1 MEIGGLYLRSYLW
14 IIKMKKA
21 FGNSPKEDLMVVMES
36 EEKEKKGKKY
46 KCRMKTA
53 PKVYLVHWHSRLL

>member
-21 FGNSPKEDLMVVMES
+21 FGNGPKEDVMVVMES
-36 EEKEKKGKKY
+36 EEEKKGKK
-46 KCRMKTA
+46 
-53 PKVYLVHWHSRLL
+53 